1 MTLRRLYLLAGILWA
16 LVLAPMVLLAIV
28 GVGAGVAW
36 LYLFGD
42 NPWPEAAEQALIV
55 LGLAGALATGVAA
68 FWLGY
73 HRGRKHHAAS
83 STDEWR
89 RAVVLS
95 AAPVVLALLVGS
107 ALWLRARDYE
117 EAMTA
122 AVTREAAFA
131 DFVGAN
137 KKLAGLTLGPDTQD
151 TIRASARVS
160 GPRPGAYRLMWRVI
174 PSSSRTAILEGS
186 RTLRL
191 GDADEEVFVAFTLDE
206 LRSRYQAVV
215 LGGRGGAL
223 IEEPF
228 VLEVVLDPILT
239 EEEIVALPPG
249 EPSRLE
255 TPDSPL
261 QSRRSAGFPVR
272 FLIPR

>member
-42 NPWPEAAEQALIV
+42 DPWPEAAEHALV
-55 LGLAGALATGVAA
+55 ALGLAGALATAVAA
-68 FWLGY
+68 IWLGY
-73 HRGRKHHAAS
+73 QRGREHRAAP

-89 RAVVLS
+89 RAVALS
-95 AAPVVLALLVGS
+95 AAPVALALLAGS

-117 EAMTA
+117 QAMTA

-137 KKLAGLTLGPDTQD
+137 KKLAALMLGPDTRD
-151 TIRASARVS
+151 TVRASARVS
-160 GPRPGAYRLMWRVI
+160 GPRPGAYRLMWQVI

-186 RTLRL
+186 RSLRL
-191 GDADEEVFVAFTLDE
+191 GGADEEVSLDFTVDE
-206 LRSRYQAVV
+206 LRIRYQAVV

-228 VLEVVLDPILT
+228 VLEVVLDPVLT
-239 EEEIVALPPG
+239 EDEIVALPPG
-249 EPSRLE
+249 ERSRLE
-255 TPDSPL
+255 TPESPL
-261 QSRRSAGFPVR
+261 QSRRSAEFPVR
-272 FLIPR
+272 FLIPG